1 MGPGHIEVS
10 AAARFDKRLF
20 PIKAAVLVEAH
31 NKYLHIL
38 VNYMKNRESMSAE
51 DLRKESDWILF
62 RERRPEWIGRYY
74 TKLLAEC
81 AEDLYGPGTPSE
93 RFWNLE
99 KHIHEKKRIL
109 WRLEELSRT
118 TMHRVITDMLEL
130 NVITFADLEGFSDL
144 FTECVKD
151 ALDMRK
157 SIPD

>member
-1 MGPGHIEVS
+1 
-10 AAARFDKRLF
+10 
-20 PIKAAVLVEAH
+20 
-31 NKYLHIL
+31 
-38 VNYMKNRESMSAE
+38 MKNRENMSAE
-51 DLRKESDWILF
+51 DLRKESDWALF
-62 RERRPEWIGRYY
+62 RERRQEWIGKYY
-74 TKLLAEC
+74 TRLLTEC

-118 TMHRVITDMLEL
+118 AMHRVITDMLEL

>member
-1 MGPGHIEVS
+1 MGEGETLSLAFQIFGNDLFVINTRIHI
-10 AAARFDKRLF
+10 KPL
-20 PIKAAVLVEAH
+20 
-31 NKYLHIL
+31 
-38 VNYMKNRESMSAE
+38 MKNRENMSTE
-51 DLRKESDWILF
+51 DLRKESDWALF
-62 RERRPEWIGRYY
+62 RERRQEWIGKYY
-74 TKLLAEC
+74 TRLLTEC
-81 AEDLYGPGTPSE
+81 AEDLYGPGTPPE

-109 WRLEELSRT
+109 WRLDEFSRT

>member
-1 MGPGHIEVS
+1 MVIISSIDSSEYNLVINTRIHI
-10 AAARFDKRLF
+10 KPL
-20 PIKAAVLVEAH
+20 
-31 NKYLHIL
+31 
-38 VNYMKNRESMSAE
+38 MKNRENMSAE
-51 DLRKESDWILF
+51 DLRKESDWALF
-62 RERRPEWIGRYY
+62 RERRQEWIGKYY
-74 TKLLAEC
+74 TRLLAEC

-99 KHIHEKKRIL
+99 KYIHEKKRIL

-118 TMHRVITDMLEL
+118 AMHRVITDMLEL
-130 NVITFADLEGFSDL
+130 NVISFADLEGFSDL